1 MTISNNAGSFRNE
14 AEIKKD
20 RLRYTKNKLSANL
33 ALLGIV
39 FDALYFVNIYKSDVG
54 SYYYNIII
62 GISVIYNLVFMLTA
76 FLSSEGVK
84 SYKRAY
90 SFVLMVLG
98 LGQIVRIFILPMN
111 AKNATITLADVE
123 EPVMGDEQFLWV
135 CIFLILSAIFCIVA
149 GIIALIKTN
158 TLESYQAELAKK
170 AAEDN
175 EK

>member
-1 MTISNNAGSFRNE
+1 MTMSNI
-14 AEIKKD
+14 AEVKKD

-39 FDALYFVNIYKSDVG
+39 FNALYFVSIYKSDVG

-62 GISVIYNLVFMLTA
+62 GLSVVYNLVFMLTA

-84 SYKRAY
+84 SYKKSY
-90 SFVLMVLG
+90 SFVLMILG
-98 LGQIVRIFILPMN
+98 IGQLVRIFILPMN
-111 AKNATITLADVE
+111 AKNTVVTLSNIE
-123 EPVMGDEQFLWV
+123 EPVMGNEQFNWV
-135 CIFLILSAIFCIVA
+135 CILLILSALSCIVS